1 MSKSKSDPVEIQK
14 LDRKRQVLNLLHQ
27 GVDVRAIAEQVG
39 LAETYVAIL
48 AREEMQYLDLATQ
61 EMQQHFVSLTFA
73 RGEKIMSRI
82 MPLFDVDPPTQ
93 EDMLLMKPEE
103 RQMAVGRYQKLI
115 GEGLKNW
122 ALLVRVQKEI
132 LQVKSGAEKADSP
145 SVNVQVNNIT
155 LPAQGDLYQEALD
168 NIRVDTAYAGE
179 SFPELQS
186 KLLAEGDLMQM
197 PDDRLSKIE
206 KAIDNL
212 HVASED

>member
-1 MSKSKSDPVEIQK
+1 MPKATSDAAAIQK

-39 LAETYVAIL
+39 LDQVYVATL

-82 MPLFDVDPPTQ
+82 MPLFDLEPPSQ
-93 EDMLLMKPEE
+93 EDLLTKTAEE
-103 RQMAVGRYQKLI
+103 AQTAIGRYQKLI

-122 ALLVRVQKEI
+122 ALLVRIQKEV
-132 LQVKSGAEKADSP
+132 LQVKGAIDKADAP
-145 SVNVQVNNIT
+145 NVNVQVNNIT
-155 LPAQGDLYQEALD
+155 LPANGDLYKEALD
-168 NIRVDTAYAGE
+168 NIQFQGE

-186 KLLAEGDLMQM
+186 KLLAEGDLMQL

-212 HVASED
+212 HVAQDLD

>member
-1 MSKSKSDPVEIQK
+1 M
-14 LDRKRQVLNLLHQ
+14 
-27 GVDVRAIAEQVG
+27 RAIAEQVG
-39 LAETYVAIL
+39 LDQVYVATL

-82 MPLFDVDPPTQ
+82 MPLFDLEPPSQ
-93 EDMLLMKPEE
+93 EDLLTKTAEE
-103 RQMAVGRYQKLI
+103 AQTAIGRYQKLI

-122 ALLVRVQKEI
+122 ALLVRIQKEV
-132 LQVKSGAEKADSP
+132 LQVKGAIDKADAP
-145 SVNVQVNNIT
+145 NVNVQVNNIT
-155 LPAQGDLYQEALD
+155 LPANGDLYKEALD
-168 NIRVDTAYAGE
+168 NIQFQGE

-186 KLLAEGDLMQM
+186 KLLAEGDLMQL

-212 HVASED
+212 HVAQDLD